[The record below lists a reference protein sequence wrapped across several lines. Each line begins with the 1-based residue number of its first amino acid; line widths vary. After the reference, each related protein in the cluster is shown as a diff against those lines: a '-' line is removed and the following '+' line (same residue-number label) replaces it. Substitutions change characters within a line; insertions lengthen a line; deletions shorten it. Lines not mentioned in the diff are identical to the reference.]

1 MIRRLSNGLELPDIG
16 YGTYPMRDRLVESIP
31 EAVKTGYRL
40 IDTSDNYRNEEFV
53 GRGLSECHDHGGE
66 IVVVTKFSNPL
77 KSRSLADCFEN
88 SRRKLGG
95 RVDVYLLHWPY
106 PFLWRDQWRR
116 MEELYLSGRCR
127 AIGVCNFERDA
138 LSRLLDVCKVR
149 PIIDQFERHP
159 LFQQR
164 QTADFCRE
172 NGVQVMS
179 YSPLARMDPLLM
191 RNETLVRIAAA
202 HGKSVGQVVL
212 RWNLEHGD
220 IPIPASGSEAHIR
233 ENFDIGGFR
242 LSSDEV
248 SEIDALEAGH
258 RIRFDPAKRFTRTQ
272 CARFLWYRFKGL
284 VRHD

>member
-1 MIRRLSNGLELPDIG
+1 MSRRLANGLELPEIG
-16 YGTYPMRDRLVESIP
+16 YGTYPLRDRLVASIP
-31 EAVKTGYRL
+31 EALKTGYRL

-53 GRGLSECHDHGGE
+53 GRGLSGCADQEGE
-66 IVVVTKFSNPL
+66 VVIVSKFSNPL
-77 KSRSLADCFEN
+77 KSRMLEDCFED

-95 RVDVYLLHWPY
+95 RIDVYLLHWPY

-127 AIGVCNFERDA
+127 AIGVCNFEREK
-138 LSRLLDVCKVR
+138 LSRLMDGCTVR
-149 PIIDQFERHP
+149 PMVNQFERHP

-172 NGVQVMS
+172 HGVQVMS

-220 IPIPASGSEAHIR
+220 IPIPASGSETHIR
-233 ENFDIGGFR
+233 ENFDVRDFR
-242 LSSDEV
+242 LSSEEV
-248 SEIDALEAGH
+248 SAIDALEAGH

-272 CARFLWYRFKGL
+272 CAKFLWYRLKGL